1 MEKSLIKK
9 TKSRSN
15 QPRVSKKSAAKKIE
29 GARDATAANKKTS
42 TGYKV
47 KSVGSQL
54 KNEMMFGYNM
64 KTILPKNK
72 NVSPAYLA
80 GYKAALRKMGKTTD
94 ANLARYK
101 EEKRVQGKK
110 K

>member
-1 MEKSLIKK
+1 MKKSLTQK

-15 QPRVSKKSAAKKIE
+15 QPRVSKKTAAKKME
-29 GARDATAANKKTS
+29 GARAATAANKKTS
-42 TGYKV
+42 VGQKI
-47 KSVGSQL
+47 KSAGSQL
-54 KNEMMFGYNM
+54 KNEVMLGT
-64 KTILPKNK
+64 KTTNLAKNK

-80 GYKAALRKMGKTTD
+80 GYKAGLRKMGKTTD